1 MKRQKQL
8 KRRQMLKLSG
18 AVAAGSMLGGR
29 ALGVT
34 PTSLPPQ
41 VAPASALP
49 TGAQEVSPVYKVV
62 RPTGDVVVQMIT
74 QAPRLDTLEGK
85 TICLAING
93 SFKSYVTSPVIE
105 NLIRQKYPTSKV
117 IPAAEM
123 PRSQKA
129 PASGTTTP
137 QTDAMIA
144 ALKQKGCQAVISG
157 NGG

>member
-18 AVAAGSMLGGR
+18 AVAGGSILAGR

-34 PTSLPPQ
+34 PTSVPPN
-41 VAPASALP
+41 VAPPVTLP
-49 TGAQEVSPVYKVV
+49 TEDKEMSAVYKVV
-62 RPTGDVVVQMIT
+62 RPTGDEAVKMIT

-85 TICLAING
+85 TICMAING

-105 NLIRQKYPTSKV
+105 DLIRKKYPSLKV

-123 PRSQKA
+123 PRSRRA
-129 PASGTTTP
+129 PAAGTTDP
-137 QTDAMIA
+137 GTDAMIA